1 MISRV
6 HAYIIYS
13 NNQWYIRDNRSVNGV
28 FLNDVKIH
36 ESRIK
41 LGDVITFG
49 GGGNMMRGSIKRQDM
64 SEFNYIFIEYS
75 SSRNKNNNN
84 NGDNID
90 KNENN
95 DNDNEK
101 NEESS
106 PENGRKR
113 GLSSVEDNKM
123 DLEANVNSE
132 TIIKKPKRY

>member
-6 HAYIIYS
+6 HAYIINS

-49 GGGNMMRGSIKRQDM
+49 GGGNMIRGSIKRQDL
-64 SEFNYIFIEYS
+64 SEFNYVFIEYS
-75 SSRNKNNNN
+75 SRNKK
-84 NGDNID
+84 D
-90 KNENN
+90 NENESN
-95 DNDNEK
+95 NSEENKKE
-101 NEESS
+101 EESS

-123 DLEANVNSE
+123 DLETNVNSE
-132 TIIKKPKRY
+132 TIKKPKRY